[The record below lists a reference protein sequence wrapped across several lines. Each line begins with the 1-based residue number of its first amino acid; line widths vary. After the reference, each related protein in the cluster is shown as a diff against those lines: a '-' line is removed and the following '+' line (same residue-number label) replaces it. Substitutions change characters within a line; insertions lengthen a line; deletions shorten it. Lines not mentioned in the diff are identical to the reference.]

1 MRFTQGR
8 RKEATEIDEG
18 LLNYYNLLGNE
29 MGYSN
34 VQFDFLKAETIS
46 NGGVQ
51 LVSKDVL
58 QNNYKIPIVLVSIL
72 FLKK

>member
-1 MRFTQGR
+1 
-8 RKEATEIDEG
+8 
-18 LLNYYNLLGNE
+18 